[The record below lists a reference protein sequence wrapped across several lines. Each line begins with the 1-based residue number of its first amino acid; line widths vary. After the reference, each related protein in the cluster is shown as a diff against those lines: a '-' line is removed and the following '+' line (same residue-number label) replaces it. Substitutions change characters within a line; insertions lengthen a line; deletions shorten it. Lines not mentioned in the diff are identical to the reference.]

1 MADTYEHEYHTPI
14 ENIFHGLS
22 KRLLEMKLFIE
33 MNEKI
38 EPVEEDVLKAIKE
51 EITAYPFNVTIGKL
65 NTYIEKV
72 GKIENYL
79 EENKGVF
86 LVSEV
91 WAGKPYE
98 TNKAV
103 ELIKELKR
111 YSLGLTF
118 IKENLEE
125 DMLLYQRNQPDYT
138 YPKIETNLTVD
149 QVAGLLYFLLKHQS
163 GLIKSNIKH
172 TCNVISK
179 VITTV
184 ESQNPDGPNLRNEM
198 YDTPKKRDIL
208 NFCRSKF
215 NAFSYDFRES

>member
-1 MADTYEHEYHTPI
+1 MADTYEHENHAPI

-22 KRLLEMKLFIE
+22 KRLLEMKFFIE

-38 EPVEEDVLKAIKE
+38 DPIEEDVLKVVKD
-51 EITAYPFNVTIGKL
+51 EITAYSFSAAIGKL
-65 NTYIEKV
+65 NTYIEKA
-72 GKIENYL
+72 GKIEKYL
-79 EENKGVF
+79 AENKEDFV
-86 LVSEV
+86 VSGV
-91 WAGKPYE
+91 WADKPYE
-98 TNKAV
+98 TNQAV
-103 ELIKELKR
+103 ELIEELKK
-111 YSLGLTF
+111 YTLELTF

-125 DMLLYQRNQPDYT
+125 DMLLYQRNQPDFT

-163 GLIKSNIKH
+163 GLINSNIKH

-198 YDTPKKRDIL
+198 YDTPKKREVL
-208 NFCRSKF
+208 NFWRSKF
-215 NAFSYDFRES
+215 NAFSYDFREI